1 MGLVRLALRNQH
13 AVAVLGL
20 LILIIGLTVMAR
32 VPTDI
37 LPTFRTPAVQILTFY
52 PGMPAEFVEQD
63 ISTRLERWTGQA
75 NGVARQESKSMIGVS
90 VVKDYFRPDIDLN
103 TALSMVS
110 SLAMSDLYYLPPGTV
125 PPMVMPF
132 DPTATIPLAL
142 VTVSSPT
149 ADETR
154 LYDIAYFELRNRLQS
169 ITGVIAPAVYGG
181 KLRRI
186 LAYVDRDR
194 LQSRG
199 LDPLDVIRSIQSH
212 NVLVPTGSA
221 KFGDLEY
228 QINANAMVEEV
239 PDFNALPLR
248 IRDGA
253 PVFVRDVARV
263 EDAAQIQTNVV
274 RIDGRRQVY
283 IPIYRQP
290 GANTIAVVDG
300 IKGQLGAIRE
310 RLPKDIRLDVV
321 MDQSVYVREAIRH
334 LQWEGILGTVLA
346 GLMIL
351 VFLRSVRSTV
361 IVLISLPL
369 ALLAAV
375 IGLFIMGQTLNS
387 MTLGGLALAIGLLI
401 DQSIVVIENVER
413 HLHEGKDPYRAALEG
428 TAEVAGP
435 VLMITVAIMAVFFPV
450 LFLSGMGQFLFAPL
464 ALAVCLALAGS
475 YLLAVVLV
483 PVLCSR
489 LMRPA
494 AGRRGAETA
503 EEGAGGPRQAGGA
516 GARLEAAFERLR
528 DAYGRA
534 LARTLD
540 RGGRALGLAG
550 ALFAASLGLY
560 PFIGQELFP
569 QVDSGQITIRLRGPS
584 GLRIEKTEELV
595 AGAEETIREVIPP
608 GEIVRLI
615 SNLGVLLDWP
625 AAYTPNSG
633 PMDAFLNIQL
643 SDGRT
648 RSSQEYARA
657 LRAALTQRFPG
668 AEFALD
674 TGGMITAALNFG
686 LPSPINIQVEGRR
699 FEISH
704 PIAQE
709 IRRRV
714 AAVPGAVD
722 VRIQQR
728 QDFPQIRI
736 DVDRVK
742 AAYLGLTND
751 EVVKN
756 IVTAL
761 NSSVNF
767 APSFWFDHRNGNH
780 YFLGAQYSE
789 DAIRDLETLKNIPL
803 TGASTNGSPVL
814 LRNLATFDRAVAPA
828 EVNHVNITR
837 VIDVYANVEGRDI
850 GSVARDVERA
860 IADVEPPPGYAVH
873 MRGEMSSMKE
883 SFTDMGFGLLLA
895 VSLLYLVMVVQFRS
909 FRDPLIIMAAVPLG
923 LMGVLWMLRGTGT
936 ALNIQSFMGAIM
948 VAGIAVSYS
957 VLLVDLANRILAEG
971 RPARDAVWSA
981 ARLRLRPILMTT
993 LAAVLALLPMAV
1005 TPGQAT
1011 TPLARAVIGGVAVS
1025 MMLGLFI
1032 VPVLYTFLK
1041 RDSRESV
1048 ARP

>member
-20 LILIIGLTVMAR
+20 LILVIGLPVMAR
-32 VPTDI
+32 MPTDI

-149 ADETR
+149 ADEAR
-154 LYDIAYFELRNRLQS
+154 LYDVAYFELRNRLQS

-194 LQSRG
+194 LQSRD
-199 LDPLDVIRSIQSH
+199 LDPLDIIGAIRSH

-239 PDFNALPLR
+239 PDFNALPVR

-290 GANTIAVVDG
+290 GANTIGVVEG
-300 IKGQLGAIRE
+300 IKAQLGAIRE
-310 RLPKDIRLDVV
+310 RLPKDIALDVV
-321 MDQSVYVREAIRH
+321 MDQSVYVRKAIRH
-334 LQWEGILGTVLA
+334 LEWEGILGTALA

-351 VFLRSVRSTV
+351 VFLKSVRSTFV
-361 IVLISLPL
+361 VLVSLPL
-369 ALLAAV
+369 AILAAI
-375 IGLFIMGQTLNS
+375 IGLFVMDQTLNG

-401 DQSIVVIENVER
+401 DQSIVVIESVER
-413 HLHEGKDPYRAALEG
+413 HLHEGKEPYRAALEG

-435 VLMITVAIMAVFFPV
+435 VLMITIAIMAVFFPV
-450 LFLSGMGQFLFAPL
+450 LFLSGMGKFLFAPL
-464 ALAVCLALAGS
+464 SLAVCLALAGS
-475 YLLAVVLV
+475 YLLAVTLV

-494 AGRRGAETA
+494 A
-503 EEGAGGPRQAGGA
+503 
-516 GARLEAAFERLR
+516 ARPADFYDRLR
-528 DAYGRA
+528 DLYGRA
-534 LARTLD
+534 LQRTL
-540 RGGRALGLAG
+540 RSRRRALALIIGL
-550 ALFAASLGLY
+550 FVVSLGLY
-560 PFIGQELFP
+560 PYIGQELFP
-569 QVDSGQITIRLRGPS
+569 QVDSGQITIRVRGSS
-584 GLRIEKTEELV
+584 GLRIEKTEDLV
-595 AGAEETIREVIPP
+595 ARVEETVRGVIP
-608 GEIVRLI
+608 GREIVRLI

-633 PMDAFLNIQL
+633 PMDAFMNIQL
-643 SDGRT
+643 SDDRS
-648 RSSQEYARA
+648 RSSQGYARV
-657 LRAALTQRFPG
+657 LREELTRKYPG
-668 AEFALD
+668 TEFAFD

-686 LPSPINIQVEGRR
+686 LPSPINVQVEGRR
-699 FEISH
+699 LDVSSA
-704 PIAQE
+704 IAE
-709 IRRRV
+709 EVRRRV

-728 QDFPQIRI
+728 QDFPQIKVN
-736 DVDRVK
+736 VDRVK

-751 EVVKN
+751 EIVKN

-780 YFLGAQYSE
+780 YFLGAQYRE
-789 DAIRDLETLKNIPL
+789 EAIEDLETLKNIPL
-803 TGASTNGSPVL
+803 TGATNGSPVL
-814 LRNLATFDRAVAPA
+814 LRNLATFERTVAPA
-828 EVNHVNITR
+828 EVSHVNITR
-837 VIDVYANVEGRDI
+837 VIDVYANVEGRDL
-850 GSVARDVERA
+850 GSVAADVERA
-860 IADVEPPPGYAVH
+860 IAGVETPPGYAIRS
-873 MRGEMSSMKE
+873 RGEVASMKE
-883 SFTDMGFGLLLA
+883 SFADMGFGLLLA

-909 FRDPLIIMAAVPLG
+909 FRDPLIIMATVPLG
-923 LMGVLWMLRGTGT
+923 LMGVLWILWATGT
-936 ALNIQSFMGAIM
+936 SLNIQSFMGVIM
-948 VAGIAVSYS
+948 VAGISVSYS
-957 VLLVDLANRILAEG
+957 VLLVDLANRRLAEG
-971 RPARDAVWSA
+971 LPVREAVWHA
-981 ARLRLRPILMTT
+981 GRVRLRPILMTT
-993 LAAVLALLPMAV
+993 LAAVLALAPMAL

-1025 MMLGLFI
+1025 MMLGLFT
-1032 VPVLYTFLK
+1032 VPVLYTYLK
-1041 RDSRESV
+1041 RENGGRENR
-1048 ARP
+1048 A

>member
-1 MGLVRLALRNQH
+1 MGLVKLALRNQH

-90 VVKDYFRPDIDLN
+90 IVKDYFRPDIDLN

-194 LQSRG
+194 LQSRD

-248 IRDGA
+248 VRDGA

-290 GANTIAVVDG
+290 GANTIAVVEG
-300 IKGQLGAIRE
+300 IKAQLGAIRE
-310 RLPKDIRLDVV
+310 RLPRDIQLDVV
-321 MDQSVYVREAIRH
+321 MDQSVYVRTAIRH
-334 LQWEGILGTVLA
+334 LEWEGVLGTALA

-351 VFLRSVRSTV
+351 VFLRSVRSTF
-361 IVLISLPL
+361 IVLVSLPL
-369 ALLAAV
+369 AILAAIV
-375 IGLFIMGQTLNS
+375 GLFVMGQTLNG

-401 DQSIVVIENVER
+401 DQSIVVIESVER
-413 HLHEGKDPYRAALEG
+413 HLHQGKDPYRAALEG
-428 TAEVAGP
+428 TTEVAGP
-435 VLMITVAIMAVFFPV
+435 VLMITLAIMAVFFPV
-450 LFLSGMGQFLFAPL
+450 LFLSGMARFLFAPL
-464 ALAVCLALAGS
+464 SLAVCLALAGS
-475 YLLAVVLV
+475 YLLAVTLV
-483 PVLCSR
+483 PVLCFR

-494 AGRRGAETA
+494 AAGPGPAVTD
-503 EEGAGGPRQAGGA
+503 AGGHPSGRGGI
-516 GARLEAAFERLR
+516 GARLMDSYERLR

-534 LARTLD
+534 LNRTLD
-540 RGGRALGLAG
+540 HRRKVLTLVLGL
-550 ALFAASLGLY
+550 FVVSLGLY

-569 QVDSGQITIRLRGPS
+569 QVDSGQITVRLRGPS
-584 GLRIEKTEELV
+584 GLRIEKTEVLV
-595 AGAEETIREVIPP
+595 AQAEETVRTIVP
-608 GEIVRLI
+608 GSEIVQLI
-615 SNLGVLLDWP
+615 SNIGVLLDWP

-643 SDGRT
+643 SGDRT
-648 RSSQEYARA
+648 RSSQEYAQA
-657 LRAALTQRFPG
+657 LRTELNERLPG
-668 AEFALD
+668 TEVAID
-674 TGGMITAALNFG
+674 TGGLITAALNFG
-686 LPSPINIQVEGRR
+686 LPSPIDIQVEGRR
-699 FEISH
+699 LEVSY
-704 PIAQE
+704 PIAE
-709 IRRRV
+709 EVRRRV
-714 AAVPGAVD
+714 AAIPGAVD

-728 QDFPQIRI
+728 QDFPQIKVN
-736 DVDRVK
+736 VDRVK
-742 AAYLGLTND
+742 AAYLGLTNE

-780 YFLGAQYSE
+780 YFLGAQYRE
-789 DAIRDLETLKNIPL
+789 EAIQDLETLRNVPL
-803 TGASTNGSPVL
+803 TGGNNGSPVL
-814 LRNLATFDRAVAPA
+814 LRNIAKFERAVAPA

-837 VIDVYANVEGRDI
+837 VIDVYANVTGRDL
-850 GSVARDVERA
+850 GSVAADVERA
-860 IADVEPPPGYAVH
+860 IADIEVPPGYAIRT
-873 MRGEMSSMKE
+873 RGEVASMKE
-883 SFTDMGFGLLLA
+883 SFADMGFGLLLA
-895 VSLLYLVMVVQFRS
+895 ISLLYLVMVVQFRS
-909 FRDPLIIMAAVPLG
+909 FRDPLIIMAAAPLG
-923 LMGVLWMLRGTGT
+923 LIGVLWMLGGTGT
-936 ALNIQSFMGAIM
+936 TLNIQSFMGVIM
-948 VAGIAVSYS
+948 VVGIAVSYS
-957 VLLVDLANRILAEG
+957 VLLVDLANRRLAEG
-971 RPARDAVWSA
+971 LSVREAVESA
-981 ARLRLRPILMTT
+981 GQVRLRPILMTT
-993 LAAVLALLPMAV
+993 LAAVLALAPMAM

-1011 TPLARAVIGGVAVS
+1011 TPLARAVIGGVGVS
-1025 MMLGLFI
+1025 TLLGLFT
-1032 VPVLYTFLK
+1032 VPVLYTYLK
-1041 RDSRESV
+1041 KAPGWREN
-1048 ARP
+1048 RR